1 MTNLEVPVN
10 RWETGRDK
18 RSNMGRCQ
26 VETIVSWLPQEH
38 MLKGGVPWGYD
49 REMLAKAAYSSGRRE
64 ALMNSQGQVIESL
77 SITPIYG
84 IKLY

>member
-26 VETIVSWLPQEH
+26 AETIGSWQPQEH
-38 MLKGGVPWGYD
+38 TLKGRGLGAPTEKDAG
-49 REMLAKAAYSSGRRE
+49 
-64 ALMNSQGQVIESL
+64 
-77 SITPIYG
+77 
-84 IKLY
+84 

>member
-26 VETIVSWLPQEH
+26 VETTGSWQSLECTLVGMILGAQAEMPA
-38 MLKGGVPWGYD
+38 KGDHCSIWK
-49 REMLAKAAYSSGRRE
+49 EE
-64 ALMNSQGQVIESL
+64 APVNSHGQAL
-77 SITPIYG
+77 
-84 IKLY
+84 

>member
-26 VETIVSWLPQEH
+26 VETTGSWQSLECTLVGRILGAQAERRQLREPT
-38 MLKGGVPWGYD
+38 VP
-49 REMLAKAAYSSGRRE
+49 SGRRE
-64 ALMNSQGQVIESL
+64 APVNSHGQAL
-77 SITPIYG
+77 
-84 IKLY
+84 